1 MEIWPAAASRP
12 DDFPAGLPFV
22 PDVEVGVE
30 HDAVAGVVVMKW
42 WGVARPLELMQQ
54 LLGASV
60 KDGWTLYD
68 DAPQPTGDA
77 GSVRRMCFRLRERER
92 IIEAMQAAQ
101 FSFVTLTERPA
112 G

>member
-1 MEIWPAAASRP
+1 MEIWPASAERP
-12 DDFPAGLPFV
+12 EGFPAGLPFV
-22 PDVEVGVE
+22 PHVEVAVE
-30 HDAVAGVVVMKW
+30 HDAVAGVIVMKW

-60 KDGWTLYD
+60 KDGWTLHD
-68 DAPQPTGDA
+68 DEPPITGDA
-77 GSVRRMCFRLRERER
+77 GSVRRMCFRLGERER
-92 IIEAMQAAQ
+92 TVETLQAAQ